1 MVLPEG
7 KKVGYIKL
15 DTPWPFP
22 EEQVKELTKN
32 ASKVMVVE
40 LNLGQMFYE
49 VDRVLRRDADVYLM
63 GQIGG
68 LMPTP
73 DEILS
78 KINEIGGN

>member
-1 MVLPEG
+1 
-7 KKVGYIKL
+7 
-15 DTPWPFP
+15 
-22 EEQVKELTKN
+22 
-32 ASKVMVVE
+32 MVVE

-63 GQIGG
+63 GQVGG

>member
-1 MVLPEG
+1 
-7 KKVGYIKL
+7 L

-49 VDRVLRRDADVYLM
+49 VDRVLRRDTDVYLM
-63 GQIGG
+63 GQVGG

>member
-1 MVLPEG
+1 
-7 KKVGYIKL
+7 KL

-22 EEQVKELTKN
+22 EDEVKDLVANAKN
-32 ASKVMVVE
+32 VLVVE

-49 VDRVLRRDADVYLM
+49 VDRVLGNDTDVHLM

-73 DEILS
+73 EEILA
-78 KINEIGGN
+78 KINNLGGN

>member
-1 MVLPEG
+1 M
-7 KKVGYIKL
+7 

-49 VDRVLRRDADVYLM
+49 VDRVLRRDTDVYLM
-63 GQIGG
+63 GQVGG